1 MYRKLFNFAVTTLT
15 ILTANLLTTF
25 ITDKLISH
33 KWELQPLRFTL
44 ISMAI
49 ITIVFYP
56 LFIRLQQ
63 WLDRFSRRFVKAGHS
78 LAGKYLGLLFMFV
91 AGMLVLTSFY
101 AKMWDNINLFRA
113 IVDGELI
120 SIF

>member
-15 ILTANLLTTF
+15 LLTANLLTTF
-25 ITDKLISH
+25 ITDNLISY
-33 KWELQPLRFTL
+33 KWELKPLRFTL

-49 ITIVFYP
+49 ITVVFYP

-78 LAGKYLGLLFMFV
+78 LAGKYLGLLFMFA
-91 AGMLVLTSFY
+91 AGLFVLTYFY
-101 AKMWDNINLFRA
+101 AKMWYNINLFKA
-113 IVDGELI
+113 IIDGNLS

>member
-1 MYRKLFNFAVTTLT
+1 MYRKLFNFAVTTITL
-15 ILTANLLTTF
+15 LTANLLTTF
-25 ITDKLISH
+25 ITDNLISH
-33 KWELQPLRFTL
+33 KWEVKPLRFTL

-56 LFIRLQQ
+56 LFIRLHK

-78 LAGKYLGLLFMFV
+78 VAGKYLGLLFMFA
-91 AGMLVLTSFY
+91 AGLLVLTYFY
-101 AKMWDNINLFRA
+101 AKMWYNINLFRA
-113 IVDGELI
+113 IIDGNLS